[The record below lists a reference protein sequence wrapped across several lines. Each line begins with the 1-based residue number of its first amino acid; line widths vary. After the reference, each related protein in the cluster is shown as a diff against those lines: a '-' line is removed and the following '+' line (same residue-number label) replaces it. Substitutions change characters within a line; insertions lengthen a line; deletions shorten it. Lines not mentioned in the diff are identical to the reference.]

1 MEVLNLTDVDIK
13 IENIVASASIGKDID
28 LKEIESSNMLEGVSY
43 NREQFPGLVFKLKE
57 PKTAA
62 LIFGSGKL
70 VCTGAKSIDDS
81 KLAIKR
87 TVDLMRKVDTDIP
100 EEFEIKIQNIV
111 ASANLESTLNLEAV
125 ALELEDTE
133 YEPEQFPGLVYRL
146 SDPKVVLLLFGSGV
160 LLIKLVVFDLDNVI
174 IDGEAI
180 DEIGKLANVEDDIA
194 AITEKAMQGEIDFET
209 SIKDRVQLLE
219 GTSIEDI
226 EKVADDL
233 PLMNGA
239 CKTIDCL
246 KEKDVDVAIISGSFD
261 VVADKVKDKLGVE
274 TVYTNS
280 FTVED
285 GKLTGEV
292 TGPLVS
298 GSKLDVLKDH
308 VEEAGI
314 TLDEVVAVGDG
325 ANDIS
330 MIESA
335 GCGIAFN
342 AKDSVKEIADIVVD
356 GKDLCK
362 VLDEILNQLTTEE
375 ETETVDDEEAVE
387 EVEETEATEEAVEEE
402 AEEAVEEEAEEA
414 VEEVEETED
423 SEEAAEETEDAA
435 ETEDK
440 KEDKKELPKSEFVLA
455 DTMEGVR
462 KQKDEKEAEISK
474 VADEREE
481 FNKIAKEQRKIRD
494 ELNASLKE
502 NLNKAIEYRNERN
515 EINKEV
521 EAAKKAR
528 NEANNKIKSL
538 EWSSG
543 KRDKIKIEN
552 EIKKIDKIIETRVL
566 DIKKENQLVKNAND
580 LRKQLMEIHEDES
593 VKTEA
598 QELKKLSEEE
608 HEKVIALSEKAQ
620 EAHEEMLTY
629 FRKTDDI
636 RTAADEAHKKFIEA
650 RKNASAK
657 HEEFKAILSDIH
669 VINKKLG
676 SNKPK
681 KRKNDN
687 KGGSGSNKNREERE
701 RAEEIFAKFKQGGKV
716 STEEILL
723 LQKYNIG

>member
-1 MEVLNLTDVDIK
+1 M
-13 IENIVASASIGKDID
+13 
-28 LKEIESSNMLEGVSY
+28 
-43 NREQFPGLVFKLKE
+43 
-57 PKTAA
+57 
-62 LIFGSGKL
+62 
-70 VCTGAKSIDDS
+70 
-81 KLAIKR
+81 
-87 TVDLMRKVDTDIP
+87 
-100 EEFEIKIQNIV
+100 
-111 ASANLESTLNLEAV
+111 
-125 ALELEDTE
+125 
-133 YEPEQFPGLVYRL
+133 
-146 SDPKVVLLLFGSGV
+146 
-160 LLIKLVVFDLDNVI
+160 IKLVVFDLDNVI

-180 DEIGKLANVEDDIA
+180 DEIGKLANVEEEIA
-194 AITEKAMQGEIDFET
+194 EITEKAMQGEIDFET

-226 EKVADDL
+226 EKLADEL
-233 PLMNGA
+233 PLMSGA
-239 CKTIDCL
+239 EETINAL
-246 KEKDVDVAIISGSFD
+246 KENDVDVAIISGSFD
-261 VVADKVKDKLGVE
+261 VVAEKVKDKLGVDA
-274 TVYTNS
+274 VYTNS
-280 FTVED
+280 FTVEE

-314 TLDEVVAVGDG
+314 ALEDVVAVGDG

-342 AKDSVKEIADIVVD
+342 AKDSVKEIADVVVD
-356 GKDLCK
+356 EKDLTK
-362 VLDEILNQLTTEE
+362 VLDEILNQLTTDDAEE
-375 ETETVDDEEAVE
+375 EEAVE
-387 EVEETEATEEAVEEE
+387 EVEAQEAEDVEEAEVQDAEAETEEE
-402 AEEAVEEEAEEA
+402 AEEAEEEAEEA
-414 VEEVEETED
+414 EAE
-423 SEEAAEETEDAA
+423 EEAKEE
-435 ETEDK
+435 K
-440 KEDKKELPKSEFVLA
+440 PEFVLA

-481 FNKIAKEQRKIRD
+481 FNKEAREQRKIRD

-521 EAAKKAR
+521 EVAKKAR
-528 NEANNKIKSL
+528 NEANAKIKNL
-538 EWSSG
+538 EWNSG
-543 KRDKIKIEN
+543 KRNKVKIEN

-593 VKTEA
+593 AKAEA
-598 QELKKLSEEE
+598 DELRKVSEEA
-608 HEKVIALSEKAQ
+608 HEKVIELSEKAQ
-620 EAHEEMLTY
+620 AAHEEMLKY

-636 RTAADEAHKKFIEA
+636 RTAADDAHKKFIQA
-650 RKNASAK
+650 RRDAAAK
-657 HEEFKAILSDIH
+657 HDEFKAILSDIH

-681 KRKNDN
+681 RRKSDK
-687 KGGSGSNKNREERE
+687 KGSSGANKNREEKQ
-701 RAEEIFAKFKQGGKV
+701 RAEEIFEKFKQGGKV
-716 STEEILL
+716 STEELLL

>member
-1 MEVLNLTDVDIK
+1 M
-13 IENIVASASIGKDID
+13 
-28 LKEIESSNMLEGVSY
+28 
-43 NREQFPGLVFKLKE
+43 
-57 PKTAA
+57 
-62 LIFGSGKL
+62 
-70 VCTGAKSIDDS
+70 
-81 KLAIKR
+81 
-87 TVDLMRKVDTDIP
+87 
-100 EEFEIKIQNIV
+100 
-111 ASANLESTLNLEAV
+111 
-125 ALELEDTE
+125 
-133 YEPEQFPGLVYRL
+133 
-146 SDPKVVLLLFGSGV
+146 
-160 LLIKLVVFDLDNVI
+160 IKLVVFDLDNVI

-180 DEIGKLANVEDDIA
+180 DEIGKLANVEDEIA
-194 AITEKAMQGEIDFET
+194 EITEKAMQGEIDFET
-209 SIKDRVQLLE
+209 SIKDRVKLLE
-219 GTSIEDI
+219 GTSIEEI
-226 EKVADDL
+226 EKVADEL
-233 PLMNGA
+233 PLMPGA
-239 CKTIDCL
+239 EETINAL
-246 KEKDVDVAIISGSFD
+246 KEKDLDVAIISGSFD
-261 VVADKVKDKLGVE
+261 VVAEKVKDKLGVDA
-274 TVYTNS
+274 VYTNS
-280 FTVED
+280 FSVED

-308 VEEAGI
+308 VEKAEI
-314 TLDEVVAVGDG
+314 TLDDVVAVGDG

-342 AKDSVKEIADIVVD
+342 AKDSVKEIADIVVEE
-356 GKDLCK
+356 KDLTK
-362 VLDEILNQLTTEE
+362 VLDEIVNQLTTDDA
-375 ETETVDDEEAVE
+375 ETETV
-387 EVEETEATEEAVEEE
+387 EEE
-402 AEEAVEEEAEEA
+402 AQEAEE
-414 VEEVEETED
+414 EVV
-423 SEEAAEETEDAA
+423 EDAA
-435 ETEDK
+435 EEEAQEAEEEVVEDAAEEEAQEEKPK
-440 KEDKKELPKSEFVLA
+440 KADKGLPKSDFVLA

-474 VADEREE
+474 VAEEREE
-481 FNKIAKEQRKIRD
+481 YNKIAKEQRKIRD

-515 EINKEV
+515 EINKAV

-528 NEANNKIKSL
+528 NDANNKIKNL

-580 LRKQLMEIHEDES
+580 LRKQLMDIHEDES
-593 VKTEA
+593 VKSEA

-608 HEKVIALSEKAQ
+608 HEKVIELSEKAQ
-620 EAHEEMLTY
+620 TAHEEMLKY

-676 SNKPK
+676 SNKPRR
-681 KRKNDN
+681 RKSEN
-687 KGGSGSNKNREERE
+687 KSSSGGNKNREEKE
-701 RAEEIFAKFKQGGKV
+701 RAEEIFEKFKQGGKV

>member
-1 MEVLNLTDVDIK
+1 M
-13 IENIVASASIGKDID
+13 
-28 LKEIESSNMLEGVSY
+28 
-43 NREQFPGLVFKLKE
+43 
-57 PKTAA
+57 
-62 LIFGSGKL
+62 
-70 VCTGAKSIDDS
+70 
-81 KLAIKR
+81 
-87 TVDLMRKVDTDIP
+87 
-100 EEFEIKIQNIV
+100 
-111 ASANLESTLNLEAV
+111 
-125 ALELEDTE
+125 
-133 YEPEQFPGLVYRL
+133 
-146 SDPKVVLLLFGSGV
+146 V

-194 AITEKAMQGEIDFET
+194 EITEKAMQGEIDFET

-219 GTSIEDI
+219 GTSIEEI
-226 EKVADDL
+226 EKVAEDL
-233 PLMNGA
+233 PLMPGA
-239 CKTIDCL
+239 CETVKCL
-246 KEKDVDVAIISGSFD
+246 KDKGVDVAIISGSFD
-261 VVADKVKDKLGVE
+261 VVADKVSDKLGVD

-308 VEEAGI
+308 VDEAGI

-342 AKDSVKEIADIVVD
+342 AKDSVKEIADVVVEE
-356 GKDLCK
+356 KDLCK
-362 VLDEILNQLTTEE
+362 VLSEICNQLTTDDAEE
-375 ETETVDDEEAVE
+375 ETVEE
-387 EVEETEATEEAVEEE
+387 EVEAQEAEGDAETEEEVQEVEAAEEETAEEE
-402 AEEAVEEEAEEA
+402 AEAEDAEEDAAEEEAEAEDA
-414 VEEVEETED
+414 EEDADE
-423 SEEAAEETEDAA
+423 EEAPAE
-435 ETEDK
+435 K
-440 KEDKKELPKSEFVLA
+440 PEFVLA

-462 KQKDEKEAEISK
+462 KQKDEKEAEIAK
-474 VADEREE
+474 VAEEREE
-481 FNKIAKEQRKIRD
+481 FNKTAREQRKIRD

-538 EWSSG
+538 EWNSG
-543 KRDKIKIEN
+543 KRNKVKIEN

-593 VKTEA
+593 VKAEA
-598 QELKKLSEEE
+598 DELRKKSEEE
-608 HEKVIALSEKAQ
+608 HEKVIELSEKAQ
-620 EAHEEMLTY
+620 AAHEEMLKY

-636 RTAADEAHKKFIEA
+636 RTAADEAHKNFVEA
-650 RKNASAK
+650 RRNASAK
-657 HEEFKAILSDIH
+657 HEEFKDILSDIH

-681 KRKNDN
+681 RRKSDN
-687 KGGSGSNKNREERE
+687 KGSSGGNKNREERQ
-701 RAEEIFAKFKQGGKV
+701 RAQEIFEKFKQGGKV

>member
-1 MEVLNLTDVDIK
+1 V
-13 IENIVASASIGKDID
+13 
-28 LKEIESSNMLEGVSY
+28 
-43 NREQFPGLVFKLKE
+43 
-57 PKTAA
+57 
-62 LIFGSGKL
+62 
-70 VCTGAKSIDDS
+70 
-81 KLAIKR
+81 
-87 TVDLMRKVDTDIP
+87 
-100 EEFEIKIQNIV
+100 
-111 ASANLESTLNLEAV
+111 
-125 ALELEDTE
+125 
-133 YEPEQFPGLVYRL
+133 
-146 SDPKVVLLLFGSGV
+146 V

-194 AITEKAMQGEIDFET
+194 EITEKAMQGEIDFET

-219 GTSIEDI
+219 GTSIEEI
-226 EKVADDL
+226 EKVAEDL
-233 PLMNGA
+233 PLMPGA
-239 CKTIDCL
+239 CETVKCL
-246 KEKDVDVAIISGSFD
+246 KDKGVDVAIISGSFD
-261 VVADKVKDKLGVE
+261 VVADKVSDKLGVD

-308 VEEAGI
+308 VDEAGI

-342 AKDSVKEIADIVVD
+342 AKDSVKEIADVVVEE
-356 GKDLCK
+356 KDLCK
-362 VLDEILNQLTTEE
+362 VLSEICNQLTTDDAEE
-375 ETETVDDEEAVE
+375 ETVEE
-387 EVEETEATEEAVEEE
+387 EVEAQEAEGDAETE
-402 AEEAVEEEAEEA
+402 
-414 VEEVEETED
+414 EEVQEVEAAE
-423 SEEAAEETEDAA
+423 EEAAEEEAEAEESEEVEDAEEAAEEEAEAEDAEEDAA
-435 ETEDK
+435 EEEAPAEK
-440 KEDKKELPKSEFVLA
+440 PEFVLA

-462 KQKDEKEAEISK
+462 KQKDEKEAEIAK
-474 VADEREE
+474 VAEEREE
-481 FNKIAKEQRKIRD
+481 FNKTAREQRKIRD

-538 EWSSG
+538 EWNSG
-543 KRDKIKIEN
+543 KRNKVKIEN

-593 VKTEA
+593 VKAEA
-598 QELKKLSEEE
+598 DELRKKSEEE
-608 HEKVIALSEKAQ
+608 HEKVIELSEKAQ
-620 EAHEEMLTY
+620 AAHEEMLKY

-636 RTAADEAHKKFIEA
+636 RTAADEAHKNFVEA
-650 RKNASAK
+650 RRNASAK
-657 HEEFKAILSDIH
+657 HEEFKDILSDIH

-681 KRKNDN
+681 RRKSDN
-687 KGGSGSNKNREERE
+687 KGSSGGNKNREEKQ
-701 RAEEIFAKFKQGGKV
+701 RAQEIFEKFKQGGKV

>member
-1 MEVLNLTDVDIK
+1 M
-13 IENIVASASIGKDID
+13 
-28 LKEIESSNMLEGVSY
+28 
-43 NREQFPGLVFKLKE
+43 
-57 PKTAA
+57 
-62 LIFGSGKL
+62 
-70 VCTGAKSIDDS
+70 
-81 KLAIKR
+81 
-87 TVDLMRKVDTDIP
+87 
-100 EEFEIKIQNIV
+100 
-111 ASANLESTLNLEAV
+111 
-125 ALELEDTE
+125 
-133 YEPEQFPGLVYRL
+133 
-146 SDPKVVLLLFGSGV
+146 
-160 LLIKLVVFDLDNVI
+160 IKLVVFDLDNVI

-180 DEIGKLANVEDDIA
+180 DEIGKLANVEEDIA

-219 GTSIEDI
+219 GTSIEEI
-226 EKVADDL
+226 QKVASEL
-233 PLMNGA
+233 PLMPGAEDTING
-239 CKTIDCL
+239 L
-246 KEKDVDVAIISGSFD
+246 KENEIDVAIISGSFD
-261 VVADKVKDKLGVE
+261 VVADEIKEKLGVDA
-274 TVYTNS
+274 VYTNS

-298 GSKLDVLKDH
+298 GTKLDVLKDH

-314 TLDEVVAVGDG
+314 ALEDVVAVGDG

-342 AKDSVKEIADIVVD
+342 AKDSVKEIADVVVEE
-356 GKDLCK
+356 KDLTK
-362 VLDEILNQLTTEE
+362 VLDEILNQLTTDDAEE
-375 ETETVDDEEAVE
+375 ETVEDEQEEAQEAEEEVAEAKEAVE
-387 EVEETEATEEAVEEE
+387 DDAEEEEAPEAEEE
-402 AEEAVEEEAEEA
+402 AEEAEAEEEPAEEEAP
-414 VEEVEETED
+414 
-423 SEEAAEETEDAA
+423 
-435 ETEDK
+435 
-440 KEDKKELPKSEFVLA
+440 KEEFVLA

-481 FNKIAKEQRKIRD
+481 FNKIAREQRKIRD

-515 EINKEV
+515 EINKQV
-521 EAAKKAR
+521 EEAKKAR
-528 NEANNKIKSL
+528 NEANSKIKNL
-538 EWSSG
+538 EWNSG
-543 KRDKIKIEN
+543 KRNKIKIEN

-580 LRKQLMEIHEDES
+580 LRKQLMEIHEDEAA
-593 VKTEA
+593 KGEA
-598 QELKKLSEEE
+598 EELRKVSEEE
-608 HEKVIALSEKAQ
+608 HAKVIELSEKAQ
-620 EAHEEMLTY
+620 AAHEEMLKY

-636 RTAADEAHKKFIEA
+636 RTAADDAHKKFIEA
-650 RKNASAK
+650 RRNASDK

-681 KRKNDN
+681 RRKSDN
-687 KGGSGSNKNREERE
+687 KGSSGANKNREEKQ
-701 RAEEIFAKFKQGGKV
+701 RAEEIFEKFKQGGKV

>member
-1 MEVLNLTDVDIK
+1 M
-13 IENIVASASIGKDID
+13 
-28 LKEIESSNMLEGVSY
+28 
-43 NREQFPGLVFKLKE
+43 
-57 PKTAA
+57 
-62 LIFGSGKL
+62 
-70 VCTGAKSIDDS
+70 
-81 KLAIKR
+81 
-87 TVDLMRKVDTDIP
+87 
-100 EEFEIKIQNIV
+100 
-111 ASANLESTLNLEAV
+111 
-125 ALELEDTE
+125 
-133 YEPEQFPGLVYRL
+133 
-146 SDPKVVLLLFGSGV
+146 V

-180 DEIGKLANVEDDIA
+180 DEIGKLANVEEDIA

-233 PLMNGA
+233 PLMAGA
-239 CKTIDCL
+239 EKTIACL

-261 VVADKVKDKLGVE
+261 VVAEKVKDKLGVDA
-274 TVYTNS
+274 VYTNS

-342 AKDSVKEIADIVVD
+342 AKDSVKEIADVVVD
-356 GKDLCK
+356 EKDLCK

-375 ETETVDDEEAVE
+375 ENEAVDDEE
-387 EVEETEATEEAVEEE
+387 TEEAVEASEE
-402 AEEAVEEEAEEA
+402 AEETAEEA
-414 VEEVEETED
+414 AD
-423 SEEAAEETEDAA
+423 EEAADEAEETEEASEDAA
-435 ETEDK
+435 EDK

-481 FNKIAKEQRKIRD
+481 FNRIAKEQRKIRD

-502 NLNKAIEYRNERN
+502 NLNKAIEFRNERN

-593 VKTEA
+593 IKTEA
-598 QELKKLSEEE
+598 QELKKVSEEE
-608 HEKVIALSEKAQ
+608 HEKVISLSEKAQ

-681 KRKNDN
+681 RRRNDN
-687 KGGSGSNKNREERE
+687 KGSSGGNKNREEKE

>member
-1 MEVLNLTDVDIK
+1 M
-13 IENIVASASIGKDID
+13 
-28 LKEIESSNMLEGVSY
+28 
-43 NREQFPGLVFKLKE
+43 
-57 PKTAA
+57 
-62 LIFGSGKL
+62 
-70 VCTGAKSIDDS
+70 
-81 KLAIKR
+81 
-87 TVDLMRKVDTDIP
+87 
-100 EEFEIKIQNIV
+100 
-111 ASANLESTLNLEAV
+111 
-125 ALELEDTE
+125 
-133 YEPEQFPGLVYRL
+133 
-146 SDPKVVLLLFGSGV
+146 V

-180 DEIGKLANVEDDIA
+180 DEIGKLANVEEDIA
-194 AITEKAMQGEIDFET
+194 EITEKAMQGEIDFET

-233 PLMNGA
+233 PLMPGA
-239 CKTIDCL
+239 EKTIACL
-246 KEKDVDVAIISGSFD
+246 KDKDVDVAIISGSFD

-387 EVEETEATEEAVEEE
+387 E
-402 AEEAVEEEAEEA
+402 EAEEA

-462 KQKDEKEAEISK
+462 KQKDEKEAEIAK
-474 VADEREE
+474 VAEEREE
-481 FNKIAKEQRKIRD
+481 FNKIAREQRKIRD

-528 NEANNKIKSL
+528 NEANSKIKSL
-538 EWSSG
+538 EWNSG
-543 KRDKIKIEN
+543 KRNKVKIEN

-593 VKTEA
+593 VKAEA
-598 QELKKLSEEE
+598 DELRKKSEEE
-608 HEKVIALSEKAQ
+608 HEKVIELSEKAQ
-620 EAHEEMLTY
+620 AAHEEMLKY

-636 RTAADEAHKKFIEA
+636 RTAADEAHKNFVEA
-650 RKNASAK
+650 RRNASAK
-657 HEEFKAILSDIH
+657 HEEFKEILSDIH

-681 KRKNDN
+681 RRKSDN
-687 KGGSGSNKNREERE
+687 KQSSGGNKNREERQ
-701 RAEEIFAKFKQGGKV
+701 RAQEIFEKFKQGGKV

>member
-1 MEVLNLTDVDIK
+1 M
-13 IENIVASASIGKDID
+13 
-28 LKEIESSNMLEGVSY
+28 
-43 NREQFPGLVFKLKE
+43 
-57 PKTAA
+57 
-62 LIFGSGKL
+62 
-70 VCTGAKSIDDS
+70 
-81 KLAIKR
+81 
-87 TVDLMRKVDTDIP
+87 
-100 EEFEIKIQNIV
+100 
-111 ASANLESTLNLEAV
+111 
-125 ALELEDTE
+125 
-133 YEPEQFPGLVYRL
+133 
-146 SDPKVVLLLFGSGV
+146 
-160 LLIKLVVFDLDNVI
+160 IKLVVFDLDNVI

-180 DEIGKLANVEDDIA
+180 DEIGKLANVEEEIA
-194 AITEKAMQGEIDFET
+194 EITEKAMQGEIDFET

-226 EKVADDL
+226 EKLADEL
-233 PLMNGA
+233 PLMSGA
-239 CKTIDCL
+239 EETINAL
-246 KEKDVDVAIISGSFD
+246 KENDVDVAIISGSFD
-261 VVADKVKDKLGVE
+261 VVAEKVKDKLGVDA
-274 TVYTNS
+274 VYTNS
-280 FTVED
+280 FTVEE

-314 TLDEVVAVGDG
+314 ALEDVVAVGDG

-342 AKDSVKEIADIVVD
+342 AKDSVKEIADVVVD
-356 GKDLCK
+356 EKDLTK
-362 VLDEILNQLTTEE
+362 VLDEILNQLTT
-375 ETETVDDEEAVE
+375 DDAEEEAVE
-387 EVEETEATEEAVEEE
+387 EVEAQEAEDVEEAEVQDAEAETEEE
-402 AEEAVEEEAEEA
+402 AEEAEEESEEESEEEAEEA
-414 VEEVEETED
+414 EAE
-423 SEEAAEETEDAA
+423 EEAKEE
-435 ETEDK
+435 K
-440 KEDKKELPKSEFVLA
+440 PEFVLA

-502 NLNKAIEYRNERN
+502 NLNKAIEFRNERN

-528 NEANNKIKSL
+528 NEANAKIKNL
-538 EWSSG
+538 EWNSG
-543 KRDKIKIEN
+543 KRNKVKIEN

-593 VKTEA
+593 AKAEA
-598 QELKKLSEEE
+598 DELRKESEEA

-620 EAHEEMLTY
+620 AAHEEMLKY

-636 RTAADEAHKKFIEA
+636 RTAADDAHKKFIQA
-650 RKNASAK
+650 RRDAAAK
-657 HEEFKAILSDIH
+657 HDEFKAILSDIH
-669 VINKKLG
+669 VINRKLG

-681 KRKNDN
+681 RRKSDK
-687 KGGSGSNKNREERE
+687 KGSSGANKNREEKQ
-701 RAEEIFAKFKQGGKV
+701 RAEEIFEKFKQGGKV
-716 STEEILL
+716 STEELLL

>member
-1 MEVLNLTDVDIK
+1 M
-13 IENIVASASIGKDID
+13 
-28 LKEIESSNMLEGVSY
+28 
-43 NREQFPGLVFKLKE
+43 
-57 PKTAA
+57 
-62 LIFGSGKL
+62 
-70 VCTGAKSIDDS
+70 
-81 KLAIKR
+81 
-87 TVDLMRKVDTDIP
+87 
-100 EEFEIKIQNIV
+100 
-111 ASANLESTLNLEAV
+111 
-125 ALELEDTE
+125 
-133 YEPEQFPGLVYRL
+133 
-146 SDPKVVLLLFGSGV
+146 
-160 LLIKLVVFDLDNVI
+160 IKLVVFDLDNVI

-180 DEIGKLANVEDDIA
+180 DEIGKLANVEEEIA
-194 AITEKAMQGEIDFET
+194 EITEKAMQGEIDFET

-219 GTSIEDI
+219 GTSIEDV
-226 EKVADDL
+226 EKLADEL
-233 PLMNGA
+233 PLMSGA
-239 CKTIDCL
+239 EETINAL
-246 KEKDVDVAIISGSFD
+246 KENDVDVAIISGSFD
-261 VVADKVKDKLGVE
+261 VVAEKVKDKLGVDA
-274 TVYTNS
+274 VYTNS
-280 FTVED
+280 FTVEE

-314 TLDEVVAVGDG
+314 ALEDVVAVGDG

-342 AKDSVKEIADIVVD
+342 AKDSVKEIADVVVD
-356 GKDLCK
+356 EKDLTK
-362 VLDEILNQLTTEE
+362 VLDEILNQLTT
-375 ETETVDDEEAVE
+375 DDAEEEAVE
-387 EVEETEATEEAVEEE
+387 EVEAQEAEDVEEAEVQDAEAETEEE
-402 AEEAVEEEAEEA
+402 AEEAEAEEEAKEE
-414 VEEVEETED
+414 
-423 SEEAAEETEDAA
+423 
-435 ETEDK
+435 K
-440 KEDKKELPKSEFVLA
+440 PEFVLA

-481 FNKIAKEQRKIRD
+481 FNKEAREQRKIRD

-528 NEANNKIKSL
+528 NDANNKIKNL
-538 EWSSG
+538 EWNSG
-543 KRDKIKIEN
+543 KRNKVKIEN

-593 VKTEA
+593 AKAEA
-598 QELKKLSEEE
+598 DELRKESEEA

-620 EAHEEMLTY
+620 AAHEEMLKY

-636 RTAADEAHKKFIEA
+636 RTAADDAHKKFIQA
-650 RKNASAK
+650 RRDAAAK
-657 HEEFKAILSDIH
+657 HDEFKAILSDIH
-669 VINKKLG
+669 VINRKLG

-681 KRKNDN
+681 RRKSDK
-687 KGGSGSNKNREERE
+687 KGSSGANKNREEKQ
-701 RAEEIFAKFKQGGKV
+701 RAEEIFEKFKQGGKV
-716 STEEILL
+716 STEELLL

>member
-1 MEVLNLTDVDIK
+1 MI
-13 IENIVASASIGKDID
+13 
-28 LKEIESSNMLEGVSY
+28 Y
-43 NREQFPGLVFKLKE
+43 
-57 PKTAA
+57 
-62 LIFGSGKL
+62 
-70 VCTGAKSIDDS
+70 
-81 KLAIKR
+81 
-87 TVDLMRKVDTDIP
+87 
-100 EEFEIKIQNIV
+100 
-111 ASANLESTLNLEAV
+111 
-125 ALELEDTE
+125 
-133 YEPEQFPGLVYRL
+133 
-146 SDPKVVLLLFGSGV
+146 
-160 LLIKLVVFDLDNVI
+160 LIKLVVFDLDNVI

-180 DEIGKLANVEDDIA
+180 DEIGKLANVEEDIA

-226 EKVADDL
+226 EKVAEDL
-233 PLMNGA
+233 PLMPGA
-239 CKTIDCL
+239 CKTIKCL
-246 KEKDVDVAIISGSFD
+246 KDKDVDVAIISGSFD

-298 GSKLDVLKDH
+298 NTKLDVLKDH
-308 VEEAGI
+308 VEQAGI

-342 AKDSVKEIADIVVD
+342 AKDSVKEIADIVVEE
-356 GKDLCK
+356 KDLCK
-362 VLDEILNQLTTEE
+362 VLCEILNQLTTDDA
-375 ETETVDDEEAVE
+375 ETETVEEEVANEPETE
-387 EVEETEATEEAVEEE
+387 EVEEVVEAEE
-402 AEEAVEEEAEEA
+402 AEEETAEEEVEAEEEV
-414 VEEVEETED
+414 VED
-423 SEEAAEETEDAA
+423 AEEAADEPETEEVKEEKAKPKK
-435 ETEDK
+435 DK
-440 KEDKKELPKSEFVLA
+440 GLPESNFVLA

-462 KQKDEKEAEISK
+462 KQKDEKEAEISR

-481 FNKIAKEQRKIRD
+481 FNKIAKEQRRIRD

-502 NLNKAIEYRNERN
+502 NLNKAIEFRNKRN
-515 EINKEV
+515 EINKAV
-521 EAAKKAR
+521 EEAKKAR

-580 LRKQLMEIHEDES
+580 LRKQLVEIHEDET
-593 VKTEA
+593 VKSEA
-598 QELKKLSEEE
+598 QELKKQSEEE
-608 HEKVIALSEKAQ
+608 HEKVIQLSEQAQ

-681 KRKNDN
+681 KRKSDN
-687 KGGSGSNKNREERE
+687 KPSGGSNKNREEKE

>member
-1 MEVLNLTDVDIK
+1 
-13 IENIVASASIGKDID
+13 
-28 LKEIESSNMLEGVSY
+28 
-43 NREQFPGLVFKLKE
+43 
-57 PKTAA
+57 
-62 LIFGSGKL
+62 
-70 VCTGAKSIDDS
+70 
-81 KLAIKR
+81 
-87 TVDLMRKVDTDIP
+87 
-100 EEFEIKIQNIV
+100 
-111 ASANLESTLNLEAV
+111 
-125 ALELEDTE
+125 
-133 YEPEQFPGLVYRL
+133 
-146 SDPKVVLLLFGSGV
+146 
-160 LLIKLVVFDLDNVI
+160 LIKLVVFDLDNVI

-180 DEIGKLANVEDDIA
+180 DEIGKLANVEEDIA
-194 AITEKAMQGEIDFET
+194 EITEKAMQGEIDFET

-219 GTSIEDI
+219 GTSIEEI
-226 EKVADDL
+226 QKVASEL
-233 PLMNGA
+233 PLMPGAEDTING
-239 CKTIDCL
+239 L
-246 KEKDVDVAIISGSFD
+246 KENDIDVAIISGSFD
-261 VVADKVKDKLGVE
+261 VVADEIKEKLGVDA
-274 TVYTNS
+274 VYTNS
-280 FTVED
+280 FTVEE

-298 GSKLDVLKDH
+298 GTKLDVLKDH

-314 TLDEVVAVGDG
+314 ALEDVVAVGDG

-342 AKDSVKEIADIVVD
+342 AKDSVKEIADVVVEE
-356 GKDLCK
+356 KDLTK
-362 VLDEILNQLTTEE
+362 VLDEILNQLTTDDAEEETVEEVEAQEAEVQEEAEAEE
-375 ETETVDDEEAVE
+375 ETE
-387 EVEETEATEEAVEEE
+387 EE
-402 AEEAVEEEAEEA
+402 AEDAEAEE
-414 VEEVEETED
+414 E
-423 SEEAAEETEDAA
+423 SEEDAEEE
-435 ETEDK
+435 K
-440 KEDKKELPKSEFVLA
+440 PEFVLA

-481 FNKIAKEQRKIRD
+481 FNKIAREQRKIRD

-502 NLNKAIEYRNERN
+502 NLNKAIEFRNERN

-528 NEANNKIKSL
+528 NEANAKIKSL
-538 EWSSG
+538 EWNSG
-543 KRDKIKIEN
+543 KRNKVKIEN

-593 VKTEA
+593 VKAEA
-598 QELKKLSEEE
+598 DELRKKSEEE
-608 HEKVIALSEKAQ
+608 HEKVIELSEKAQ
-620 EAHEEMLTY
+620 AAHEEMLKY

-650 RKNASAK
+650 RRNASDK

-681 KRKNDN
+681 RRKSDN
-687 KGGSGSNKNREERE
+687 KGSSGPNKNREERQ
-701 RAEEIFAKFKQGGKV
+701 RAQEIFEKFKQGSKV

>member
-1 MEVLNLTDVDIK
+1 M
-13 IENIVASASIGKDID
+13 
-28 LKEIESSNMLEGVSY
+28 
-43 NREQFPGLVFKLKE
+43 
-57 PKTAA
+57 
-62 LIFGSGKL
+62 
-70 VCTGAKSIDDS
+70 
-81 KLAIKR
+81 
-87 TVDLMRKVDTDIP
+87 
-100 EEFEIKIQNIV
+100 
-111 ASANLESTLNLEAV
+111 
-125 ALELEDTE
+125 
-133 YEPEQFPGLVYRL
+133 
-146 SDPKVVLLLFGSGV
+146 V

-180 DEIGKLANVEDDIA
+180 DEIGKLANVEEDIA

-239 CKTIDCL
+239 CKTIECL

-261 VVADKVKDKLGVE
+261 VVAEKVKEKLGID

-308 VEEAGI
+308 VEKAGI
-314 TLDEVVAVGDG
+314 SLEEVVAVGDG

-342 AKDSVKEIADIVVD
+342 AKDSVKEIADVVVD
-356 GKDLCK
+356 EKDLTK
-362 VLDEILNQLTTEE
+362 VLDEILNQLTTED
-375 ETETVDDEEAVE
+375 TENDAVENEEAEAEEVE
-387 EVEETEATEEAVEEE
+387 EVEEAEVAEAEDAEEKAEPAEEEKTEAEKPKN
-402 AEEAVEEEAEEA
+402 
-414 VEEVEETED
+414 D
-423 SEEAAEETEDAA
+423 
-435 ETEDK
+435 
-440 KEDKKELPKSEFVLA
+440 LPKSEFVLA

-462 KQKDEKEAEISK
+462 KQKDEKEAEISRI
-474 VADEREE
+474 ADEREE
-481 FNKIAKEQRKIRD
+481 YNRIAKEQRKIRD

-515 EINKEV
+515 EINKAV
-521 EAAKKAR
+521 EEAKKAR
-528 NEANNKIKSL
+528 NEANNQIKSL

-543 KRDKIKIEN
+543 KRDKVKIEN
-552 EIKKIDKIIETRVL
+552 EIKEIDKIIETRVL

-580 LRKQLMEIHEDES
+580 LRKQLMEIQEDES
-593 VKTEA
+593 VKEEA
-598 QELKKLSEEE
+598 QELRKVSEEE
-608 HEKVIALSEKAQ
+608 HEKVIALSEQAQ
-620 EAHEEMLTY
+620 AAHEEMLTY

-636 RTAADEAHKKFIEA
+636 RTAADDAHKKFIEA
-650 RKNASAK
+650 RNNASAK
-657 HEEFKAILSDIH
+657 HEEFKAVLSDIH

-676 SNKPK
+676 SGKPR
-681 KRKNDN
+681 KRKSD
-687 KGGSGSNKNREERE
+687 KKPSSGANKNREEKE
-701 RAEEIFAKFKQGGKV
+701 RAEEIFEKFKQGGKL
-716 STEEILL
+716 STEELLL
-723 LQKYNIG
+723 LQKYNIN

>member
-1 MEVLNLTDVDIK
+1 M
-13 IENIVASASIGKDID
+13 
-28 LKEIESSNMLEGVSY
+28 
-43 NREQFPGLVFKLKE
+43 
-57 PKTAA
+57 
-62 LIFGSGKL
+62 
-70 VCTGAKSIDDS
+70 
-81 KLAIKR
+81 
-87 TVDLMRKVDTDIP
+87 
-100 EEFEIKIQNIV
+100 
-111 ASANLESTLNLEAV
+111 
-125 ALELEDTE
+125 
-133 YEPEQFPGLVYRL
+133 
-146 SDPKVVLLLFGSGV
+146 V

-174 IDGEAI
+174 ID
-180 DEIGKLANVEDDIA
+180 EIAE
-194 AITEKAMQGEIDFET
+194 ITEKAMQGEIDFET
-209 SIKDRVQLLE
+209 SIKDRVKLLE
-219 GTSIEDI
+219 GTSIEEI
-226 EKVADDL
+226 EKVADEL
-233 PLMNGA
+233 PLMPGA
-239 CKTIDCL
+239 EETINAL
-246 KEKDVDVAIISGSFD
+246 KEKDLDVAIISGSFD
-261 VVADKVKDKLGVE
+261 VVAEKVKDKLGVDA
-274 TVYTNS
+274 VYTNS
-280 FTVED
+280 FSVED

-308 VEEAGI
+308 VEKAEI
-314 TLDEVVAVGDG
+314 TLDDVVAVGDG

-342 AKDSVKEIADIVVD
+342 AKDSVKEIADIVVEE
-356 GKDLCK
+356 KDLTK
-362 VLDEILNQLTTEE
+362 VLDEIVNQLTTDDA
-375 ETETVDDEEAVE
+375 ETETV
-387 EVEETEATEEAVEEE
+387 EEE
-402 AEEAVEEEAEEA
+402 AQEAEE
-414 VEEVEETED
+414 EVV
-423 SEEAAEETEDAA
+423 EEAAEEAQEEKPKKA
-435 ETEDK
+435 DK
-440 KEDKKELPKSEFVLA
+440 GLPKSDFVLA

-474 VADEREE
+474 VAEEREE
-481 FNKIAKEQRKIRD
+481 YNKIAKEQRKIRD

-515 EINKEV
+515 EINKAV

-528 NEANNKIKSL
+528 NDANNKIKNL

-580 LRKQLMEIHEDES
+580 LRKQLMDIHEDES
-593 VKTEA
+593 VKSEA

-608 HEKVIALSEKAQ
+608 HEKVIELSEKAQ
-620 EAHEEMLTY
+620 TAHEEMLKY

-676 SNKPK
+676 SNKPRR
-681 KRKNDN
+681 RKSEN
-687 KGGSGSNKNREERE
+687 KSSSGGNKNREEKE
-701 RAEEIFAKFKQGGKV
+701 RAEEIFEKFKQGGKV

>member
-1 MEVLNLTDVDIK
+1 M
-13 IENIVASASIGKDID
+13 
-28 LKEIESSNMLEGVSY
+28 
-43 NREQFPGLVFKLKE
+43 
-57 PKTAA
+57 
-62 LIFGSGKL
+62 
-70 VCTGAKSIDDS
+70 
-81 KLAIKR
+81 
-87 TVDLMRKVDTDIP
+87 
-100 EEFEIKIQNIV
+100 
-111 ASANLESTLNLEAV
+111 
-125 ALELEDTE
+125 
-133 YEPEQFPGLVYRL
+133 
-146 SDPKVVLLLFGSGV
+146 
-160 LLIKLVVFDLDNVI
+160 IKLVVFDLDNVI

-180 DEIGKLANVEDDIA
+180 DEIGKLANVEEEIA
-194 AITEKAMQGEIDFET
+194 EITEKAMQGEIDFET

-226 EKVADDL
+226 EKLADEL
-233 PLMNGA
+233 PLMSGA
-239 CKTIDCL
+239 EETINAL
-246 KEKDVDVAIISGSFD
+246 KENDVDVAIISGSFD
-261 VVADKVKDKLGVE
+261 VVAEKVKDKLGVDA
-274 TVYTNS
+274 VYTNS
-280 FTVED
+280 FTVEE

-314 TLDEVVAVGDG
+314 TLEDVVAVGDG

-342 AKDSVKEIADIVVD
+342 AKDSVKEIADVVVD
-356 GKDLCK
+356 EKDLTK
-362 VLDEILNQLTTEE
+362 VLDEILNQLTT
-375 ETETVDDEEAVE
+375 DDAEEEAVE
-387 EVEETEATEEAVEEE
+387 EVEAQEAEDVEEAEVQDAEAETEEE
-402 AEEAVEEEAEEA
+402 AEEAEEESEEESEEAEAEEEAKEE
-414 VEEVEETED
+414 
-423 SEEAAEETEDAA
+423 
-435 ETEDK
+435 K
-440 KEDKKELPKSEFVLA
+440 PEFVLA

-481 FNKIAKEQRKIRD
+481 FNKEAREQRKIRD

-528 NEANNKIKSL
+528 NEANAKIKNL
-538 EWSSG
+538 EWNSG
-543 KRDKIKIEN
+543 KRNKVKIEN

-593 VKTEA
+593 AKAEA
-598 QELKKLSEEE
+598 DELRKESEEA

-620 EAHEEMLTY
+620 AAHEEMLKY

-636 RTAADEAHKKFIEA
+636 RTAADDAHKKFIQA
-650 RKNASAK
+650 RRDAAAK
-657 HEEFKAILSDIH
+657 HDEFKAILSDIH
-669 VINKKLG
+669 VINRKLG

-681 KRKNDN
+681 RRKSDK
-687 KGGSGSNKNREERE
+687 KGSSGANKNREEKQ
-701 RAEEIFAKFKQGGKV
+701 RAEEIFEKFKQGGKV
-716 STEEILL
+716 STEELLL

>member
-1 MEVLNLTDVDIK
+1 M
-13 IENIVASASIGKDID
+13 
-28 LKEIESSNMLEGVSY
+28 
-43 NREQFPGLVFKLKE
+43 
-57 PKTAA
+57 
-62 LIFGSGKL
+62 
-70 VCTGAKSIDDS
+70 
-81 KLAIKR
+81 
-87 TVDLMRKVDTDIP
+87 
-100 EEFEIKIQNIV
+100 
-111 ASANLESTLNLEAV
+111 
-125 ALELEDTE
+125 
-133 YEPEQFPGLVYRL
+133 
-146 SDPKVVLLLFGSGV
+146 
-160 LLIKLVVFDLDNVI
+160 IKLVVFDLDNVI

-180 DEIGKLANVEDDIA
+180 DEIGKLANVEDEIA
-194 AITEKAMQGEIDFET
+194 EITEKAMQGEIDFET

-219 GTSIEDI
+219 GTSVEEI
-226 EKVADDL
+226 EKVACDL
-233 PLMNGA
+233 PLMPGA
-239 CKTIDCL
+239 CKTVSCL
-246 KEKDVDVAIISGSFD
+246 KDKGIDVAIISGSFD
-261 VVADKVKDKLGVE
+261 VVADKVSDKLGVD

-342 AKDSVKEIADIVVD
+342 AKDSVKEIADVVVEE
-356 GKDLCK
+356 KDLCK
-362 VLDEILNQLTTEE
+362 VLTEICNQLTT
-375 ETETVDDEEAVE
+375 DDAE
-387 EVEETEATEEAVEEE
+387 EEAVEEE
-402 AEEAVEEEAEEA
+402 VEAQEAEDVEEAVAESENSEEEDAAEEAEEA
-414 VEEVEETED
+414 DEDEAEEAEEEAGED
-423 SEEAAEETEDAA
+423 AGEEEADEAEEEPAEDAAAEEEV
-435 ETEDK
+435 
-440 KEDKKELPKSEFVLA
+440 KEEKAEFVLA

-462 KQKDEKEAEISK
+462 KQKDEKEAEIAK

-481 FNKIAKEQRKIRD
+481 FNKTAREQRKIRD

-502 NLNKAIEYRNERN
+502 NLNKAIEFRNERN
-515 EINKEV
+515 DINKEV
-521 EAAKKAR
+521 ETAKKER
-528 NEANNKIKSL
+528 NEANNKIKNL
-538 EWSSG
+538 EWNSG
-543 KRDKIKIEN
+543 KRNKVRIEN

-593 VKTEA
+593 VKAEA
-598 QELKKLSEEE
+598 DELRKQSEEA
-608 HEKVIALSEKAQ
+608 HERVIELSEKAQ
-620 EAHEEMLTY
+620 TAHEEMLKY

-636 RTAADEAHKKFIEA
+636 RTAADEAHKNFVQA
-650 RKNASAK
+650 RKDAAAK

-681 KRKNDN
+681 RRKSDN
-687 KGGSGSNKNREERE
+687 KGSSGANKNREEKQ
-701 RAEEIFAKFKQGGKV
+701 RAQEIFEKFKQGGKV

>member
-1 MEVLNLTDVDIK
+1 M
-13 IENIVASASIGKDID
+13 
-28 LKEIESSNMLEGVSY
+28 
-43 NREQFPGLVFKLKE
+43 
-57 PKTAA
+57 
-62 LIFGSGKL
+62 
-70 VCTGAKSIDDS
+70 
-81 KLAIKR
+81 
-87 TVDLMRKVDTDIP
+87 
-100 EEFEIKIQNIV
+100 
-111 ASANLESTLNLEAV
+111 
-125 ALELEDTE
+125 
-133 YEPEQFPGLVYRL
+133 
-146 SDPKVVLLLFGSGV
+146 V

-180 DEIGKLANVEDDIA
+180 DEIGKLANVEEDIA
-194 AITEKAMQGEIDFET
+194 EITEKAMQGEIDFET

-239 CKTIDCL
+239 CKTIECL

-261 VVADKVKDKLGVE
+261 VVADKVKDKLGVD

-342 AKDSVKEIADIVVD
+342 AKDSVKEIADVVVD

-375 ETETVDDEEAVE
+375 ENEAVDDEE
-387 EVEETEATEEAVEEE
+387 TEEAVEASEEVEEAAEDAVEE
-402 AEEAVEEEAEEA
+402 AEETT
-414 VEEVEETED
+414 EETEEA
-423 SEEAAEETEDAA
+423 SEEAA
-435 ETEDK
+435 EDK

-481 FNKIAKEQRKIRD
+481 FNRIAKEQRKIRD

-502 NLNKAIEYRNERN
+502 NLNKAIEFRNERN

-608 HEKVIALSEKAQ
+608 HEKVIELSEKAQ

>member
-1 MEVLNLTDVDIK
+1 M
-13 IENIVASASIGKDID
+13 
-28 LKEIESSNMLEGVSY
+28 
-43 NREQFPGLVFKLKE
+43 
-57 PKTAA
+57 
-62 LIFGSGKL
+62 
-70 VCTGAKSIDDS
+70 
-81 KLAIKR
+81 
-87 TVDLMRKVDTDIP
+87 
-100 EEFEIKIQNIV
+100 
-111 ASANLESTLNLEAV
+111 
-125 ALELEDTE
+125 
-133 YEPEQFPGLVYRL
+133 
-146 SDPKVVLLLFGSGV
+146 V
-160 LLIKLVVFDLDNVI
+160 LLIELVVFDLDNVI

-180 DEIGKLANVEDDIA
+180 DEIGKLANVEDEIA
-194 AITEKAMQGEIDFET
+194 EITEKAMQGEIDFET
-209 SIKDRVQLLE
+209 SIKDRVKLLE
-219 GTSIEDI
+219 GTPIEEI
-226 EKVADDL
+226 EKLADEL
-233 PLMNGA
+233 PLMAGA
-239 CKTIDCL
+239 DETINAL
-246 KEKDVDVAIISGSFD
+246 KEKDLDVIIISGSFD
-261 VVADKVKDKLGVE
+261 VVAEKVKDKLGVDE
-274 TVYTNS
+274 VYTNS
-280 FTVED
+280 FSVED

-308 VEEAGI
+308 VEKAGI
-314 TLDEVVAVGDG
+314 ALDNVVAVGDG

-342 AKDSVKEIADIVVD
+342 AKDSVKEIADIVVEE
-356 GKDLCK
+356 KDLTK
-362 VLDEILNQLTTEE
+362 VSDEILNQLTTDDA
-375 ETETVDDEEAVE
+375 ETETVE
-387 EVEETEATEEAVEEE
+387 EEE
-402 AEEAVEEEAEEA
+402 AQEAEAEAEPVEDEKAEGAEEAEPAEA
-414 VEEVEETED
+414 KKTEAKKT
-423 SEEAAEETEDAA
+423 EAKKS
-435 ETEDK
+435 DK
-440 KEDKKELPKSEFVLA
+440 GLPESNFVLA

-462 KQKDEKEAEISK
+462 KQKDEKEAEIAK
-474 VADEREE
+474 VAEEREE
-481 FNKIAKEQRKIRD
+481 FNRIAKEQRKIRD

-515 EINKEV
+515 EINKAV

-528 NEANNKIKSL
+528 NDANNKIKNL

-598 QELKKLSEEE
+598 QELKKVSEEE
-608 HEKVIALSEKAQ
+608 HEKVIELSEKAQ
-620 EAHEEMLTY
+620 AAHEEMLTY

-681 KRKNDN
+681 RRKSDN
-687 KGGSGSNKNREERE
+687 KGSSGANKNREEKE
-701 RAEEIFAKFKQGGKV
+701 RAEEIFEKFKKGGKV

>member
-1 MEVLNLTDVDIK
+1 M
-13 IENIVASASIGKDID
+13 
-28 LKEIESSNMLEGVSY
+28 
-43 NREQFPGLVFKLKE
+43 
-57 PKTAA
+57 
-62 LIFGSGKL
+62 
-70 VCTGAKSIDDS
+70 
-81 KLAIKR
+81 
-87 TVDLMRKVDTDIP
+87 
-100 EEFEIKIQNIV
+100 
-111 ASANLESTLNLEAV
+111 
-125 ALELEDTE
+125 
-133 YEPEQFPGLVYRL
+133 
-146 SDPKVVLLLFGSGV
+146 
-160 LLIKLVVFDLDNVI
+160 IKLVVFDLDNVI

-180 DEIGKLANVEDDIA
+180 DEIGKLANVEEDIA

-219 GTSIEDI
+219 GTSIEEI
-226 EKVADDL
+226 QKVASEL
-233 PLMNGA
+233 PLMPGA
-239 CKTIDCL
+239 EKTINDL
-246 KEKDVDVAIISGSFD
+246 KENDVDVAIISGSFD
-261 VVADKVKDKLGVE
+261 VVADEIKDKLGVE

-298 GSKLDVLKDH
+298 GTKLDVLNDH
-308 VEEAGI
+308 VENAGI
-314 TLDEVVAVGDG
+314 SLEDVVAVGDG

-342 AKDSVKEIADIVVD
+342 AKDSVKEIADIVVEE
-356 GKDLCK
+356 KDLCK
-362 VLDEILNQLTTEE
+362 VLCEILNQLTTEE
-375 ETETVDDEEAVE
+375 ETETVDDEETE
-387 EVEETEATEEAVEEE
+387 EATEEVETADEVEE
-402 AEEAVEEEAEEA
+402 AEVAED
-414 VEEVEETED
+414 EVAK
-423 SEEAAEETEDAA
+423 S
-435 ETEDK
+435 EDK
-440 KEDKKELPKSEFVLA
+440 KENKKELPKSDFVLA

-481 FNKIAKEQRKIRD
+481 FNKIAREQRKIRD
-494 ELNASLKE
+494 ELNSSLKE
-502 NLNKAIEYRNERN
+502 NLNKAIEFRNERN

-538 EWSSG
+538 EWNSG
-543 KRDKIKIEN
+543 KRNKIKIEN

-593 VKTEA
+593 VKAEA
-598 QELKKLSEEE
+598 DELKKVSEQE
-608 HEKVIALSEKAQ
+608 HEKVIELSEKAQ
-620 EAHEEMLTY
+620 AAHEEMLKY

-650 RKNASAK
+650 RRNASDK

-681 KRKNDN
+681 RRKSDN
-687 KGGSGSNKNREERE
+687 KGSSGANKNREEKQ
-701 RAEEIFAKFKQGGKV
+701 RAQEIFEKFKQGGKV

>member
-1 MEVLNLTDVDIK
+1 M
-13 IENIVASASIGKDID
+13 
-28 LKEIESSNMLEGVSY
+28 
-43 NREQFPGLVFKLKE
+43 
-57 PKTAA
+57 
-62 LIFGSGKL
+62 
-70 VCTGAKSIDDS
+70 
-81 KLAIKR
+81 
-87 TVDLMRKVDTDIP
+87 
-100 EEFEIKIQNIV
+100 
-111 ASANLESTLNLEAV
+111 
-125 ALELEDTE
+125 
-133 YEPEQFPGLVYRL
+133 
-146 SDPKVVLLLFGSGV
+146 V
-160 LLIKLVVFDLDNVI
+160 LLIELVVFDLDNVI

-180 DEIGKLANVEDDIA
+180 DEIGKLANVEDEIA
-194 AITEKAMQGEIDFET
+194 DITEKAMQGEIDFET
-209 SIKDRVQLLE
+209 SIKDRVKLLE
-219 GTSIEDI
+219 GTPIEEI
-226 EKVADDL
+226 EKLADEL
-233 PLMNGA
+233 PLMAGA
-239 CKTIDCL
+239 DETINAL
-246 KEKDVDVAIISGSFD
+246 KEKDLDVIIISGSFD
-261 VVADKVKDKLGVE
+261 VVAEKVKDKLGVDE
-274 TVYTNS
+274 VYTNCFS
-280 FTVED
+280 VED

-308 VEEAGI
+308 VEKAGI
-314 TLDEVVAVGDG
+314 ALDNVVAVGDG

-342 AKDSVKEIADIVVD
+342 AKDSVKEIADIVVEE
-356 GKDLCK
+356 KDLTK
-362 VLDEILNQLTTEE
+362 VSDEILNQLTTDDA
-375 ETETVDDEEAVE
+375 ETETVEEEEAQEAEAEPVE
-387 EVEETEATEEAVEEE
+387 DEKAEGAEEPEPVEEE
-402 AEEAVEEEAEEA
+402 KAEEAEPAEAKKTEA
-414 VEEVEETED
+414 KK
-423 SEEAAEETEDAA
+423 S
-435 ETEDK
+435 DK
-440 KEDKKELPKSEFVLA
+440 GLPESNFVLA

-462 KQKDEKEAEISK
+462 KQKDEKEAEIAK
-474 VADEREE
+474 VAEEREE
-481 FNKIAKEQRKIRD
+481 FNRIAKEQRKIRD

-515 EINKEV
+515 EINKAV

-528 NEANNKIKSL
+528 NDANNKIKNL

-598 QELKKLSEEE
+598 QELKKVSEEE
-608 HEKVIALSEKAQ
+608 HEKVIELSEKAQ
-620 EAHEEMLTY
+620 AAHEEMLTY

-681 KRKNDN
+681 RRKSDN
-687 KGGSGSNKNREERE
+687 KGSSGANKNREEKE
-701 RAEEIFAKFKQGGKV
+701 RAEEIFEKFKKGGKV

>member
-1 MEVLNLTDVDIK
+1 M
-13 IENIVASASIGKDID
+13 
-28 LKEIESSNMLEGVSY
+28 
-43 NREQFPGLVFKLKE
+43 
-57 PKTAA
+57 
-62 LIFGSGKL
+62 
-70 VCTGAKSIDDS
+70 
-81 KLAIKR
+81 
-87 TVDLMRKVDTDIP
+87 
-100 EEFEIKIQNIV
+100 
-111 ASANLESTLNLEAV
+111 
-125 ALELEDTE
+125 
-133 YEPEQFPGLVYRL
+133 
-146 SDPKVVLLLFGSGV
+146 
-160 LLIKLVVFDLDNVI
+160 IKLVVFDLDNVI

-194 AITEKAMQGEIDFET
+194 EITEKAMQGEIDFET

-219 GTSIEDI
+219 GTSIEEI
-226 EKVADDL
+226 EKVAEDL
-233 PLMNGA
+233 PLMPGA
-239 CKTIDCL
+239 CETVKCL
-246 KEKDVDVAIISGSFD
+246 KDKGVDVAIISGSFD
-261 VVADKVKDKLGVE
+261 VVADKVSDKLGVD

-308 VEEAGI
+308 VDEAGI

-342 AKDSVKEIADIVVD
+342 AKDSVKEIADVVVEE
-356 GKDLCK
+356 KDLCK
-362 VLDEILNQLTTEE
+362 VLSEICNQLTTDDAEE
-375 ETETVDDEEAVE
+375 ETVEE
-387 EVEETEATEEAVEEE
+387 EVEAQEAEGDAETE
-402 AEEAVEEEAEEA
+402 
-414 VEEVEETED
+414 EEVQEVEAAE
-423 SEEAAEETEDAA
+423 EEAAEEEA
-435 ETEDK
+435 EAEEAEEEPAEEEAPAEK
-440 KEDKKELPKSEFVLA
+440 PEFVLA

-462 KQKDEKEAEISK
+462 KQKDEKEAEIAK
-474 VADEREE
+474 VAEEREE
-481 FNKIAKEQRKIRD
+481 FNKIAREQRKIRD

-528 NEANNKIKSL
+528 NEANNKIKNL
-538 EWSSG
+538 EWNSG
-543 KRDKIKIEN
+543 KRNKVKIEN

-593 VKTEA
+593 VKAEA
-598 QELKKLSEEE
+598 DELRKKSEEE
-608 HEKVIALSEKAQ
+608 HEKVIELSEKAQ
-620 EAHEEMLTY
+620 AAHEEMLKY

-636 RTAADEAHKKFIEA
+636 RTAADEAHKNFVEA
-650 RKNASAK
+650 RRNASAK
-657 HEEFKAILSDIH
+657 HEEFKDILSDIH

-681 KRKNDN
+681 RRKSDN
-687 KGGSGSNKNREERE
+687 KGSSGGNKNREEKQ
-701 RAEEIFAKFKQGGKV
+701 RAQEIFEKFKQGGKV

>member
-1 MEVLNLTDVDIK
+1 M
-13 IENIVASASIGKDID
+13 
-28 LKEIESSNMLEGVSY
+28 
-43 NREQFPGLVFKLKE
+43 
-57 PKTAA
+57 
-62 LIFGSGKL
+62 
-70 VCTGAKSIDDS
+70 
-81 KLAIKR
+81 
-87 TVDLMRKVDTDIP
+87 
-100 EEFEIKIQNIV
+100 
-111 ASANLESTLNLEAV
+111 
-125 ALELEDTE
+125 
-133 YEPEQFPGLVYRL
+133 
-146 SDPKVVLLLFGSGV
+146 
-160 LLIKLVVFDLDNVI
+160 IKLVVFDLDNVI

-180 DEIGKLANVEDDIA
+180 DEIGKLANVEEDIA
-194 AITEKAMQGEIDFET
+194 EITEKAMQGEIDFET

-233 PLMNGA
+233 PLMPGA
-239 CKTIDCL
+239 EETITCL
-246 KEKDVDVAIISGSFD
+246 KDKDVDVAIISGSFD
-261 VVADKVKDKLGVE
+261 VVAEKIKDKLGVD

-298 GSKLDVLKDH
+298 GSKLDVLNDH

-356 GKDLCK
+356 EKDLTK
-362 VLDEILNQLTTEE
+362 VLDEILNQLTTEDA
-375 ETETVDDEEAVE
+375 ETETVEENAEEAEAVEAETE
-387 EVEETEATEEAVEEE
+387 EVEEADAEPVGEEDAEEAEAVE
-402 AEEAVEEEAEEA
+402 AET
-414 VEEVEETED
+414 EEVEEADAEPEEEGD
-423 SEEAAEETEDAA
+423 AEEADAEPAEEEKPKKSKK
-435 ETEDK
+435 DK
-440 KEDKKELPKSEFVLA
+440 GLPKSNFVLA

-474 VADEREE
+474 VAEEREE
-481 FNKIAKEQRKIRD
+481 FNRIAKEQRKIRD

-515 EINKEV
+515 EINKAV

-528 NEANNKIKSL
+528 NDANNKIKNL

-580 LRKQLMEIHEDES
+580 LRKQLMGIHEDES
-593 VKTEA
+593 VKNEA
-598 QELKKLSEEE
+598 QELKKVSEEE
-608 HEKVIALSEKAQ
+608 HEKVIELSEKAQ
-620 EAHEEMLTY
+620 AAHEEMLKY

-657 HEEFKAILSDIH
+657 HEEFKVILSDIH

-681 KRKNDN
+681 RRKSDN
-687 KGGSGSNKNREERE
+687 KSSSGANKNREEKE
-701 RAEEIFAKFKQGGKV
+701 RAEEIFEKFKQGGKV

>member
-1 MEVLNLTDVDIK
+1 M
-13 IENIVASASIGKDID
+13 
-28 LKEIESSNMLEGVSY
+28 
-43 NREQFPGLVFKLKE
+43 
-57 PKTAA
+57 
-62 LIFGSGKL
+62 
-70 VCTGAKSIDDS
+70 
-81 KLAIKR
+81 
-87 TVDLMRKVDTDIP
+87 
-100 EEFEIKIQNIV
+100 
-111 ASANLESTLNLEAV
+111 
-125 ALELEDTE
+125 
-133 YEPEQFPGLVYRL
+133 
-146 SDPKVVLLLFGSGV
+146 V

-194 AITEKAMQGEIDFET
+194 EITEKAMQGEIDFET
-209 SIKDRVQLLE
+209 SIKERVQLLE
-219 GTSIEDI
+219 GTSIEEI
-226 EKVADDL
+226 EKVAEEL
-233 PLMNGA
+233 PLMPGA
-239 CKTIDCL
+239 CETIKCL
-246 KEKDVDVAIISGSFD
+246 KDKDVDVAIISGSFD

-314 TLDEVVAVGDG
+314 SLEEVVAVGDG

-342 AKDSVKEIADIVVD
+342 AKDSVKEIADVVVD
-356 GKDLCK
+356 EKDLTK
-362 VLDEILNQLTTEE
+362 VLDEILNQLTTED
-375 ETETVDDEEAVE
+375 TENDAVENEEAEAEEVE
-387 EVEETEATEEAVEEE
+387 EVEEAEVAESENAEAEEVEEAE
-402 AEEAVEEEAEEA
+402 AEEAEKTEAEKPKN
-414 VEEVEETED
+414 D
-423 SEEAAEETEDAA
+423 
-435 ETEDK
+435 
-440 KEDKKELPKSEFVLA
+440 LPKSEFVLA

-474 VADEREE
+474 VAEEREE

-502 NLNKAIEYRNERN
+502 NLNKAIEFRNERN
-515 EINKEV
+515 EINKAV
-521 EAAKKAR
+521 EEAKKAR
-528 NEANNKIKSL
+528 NDANNKIKSL

-580 LRKQLMEIHEDES
+580 LRKQLMEIHEDET
-593 VKTEA
+593 VKSEA

-608 HEKVIALSEKAQ
+608 HEKVITLSEKAQ
-620 EAHEEMLTY
+620 AAHEEMLTY

-650 RKNASAK
+650 RKNASEK

-681 KRKNDN
+681 KRKHES
-687 KGGSGSNKNREERE
+687 KSSGSNKNREEKE
-701 RAEEIFAKFKQGGKV
+701 RAEEIFEKFKQGGKV

>member
-1 MEVLNLTDVDIK
+1 M
-13 IENIVASASIGKDID
+13 
-28 LKEIESSNMLEGVSY
+28 
-43 NREQFPGLVFKLKE
+43 
-57 PKTAA
+57 
-62 LIFGSGKL
+62 
-70 VCTGAKSIDDS
+70 
-81 KLAIKR
+81 
-87 TVDLMRKVDTDIP
+87 
-100 EEFEIKIQNIV
+100 
-111 ASANLESTLNLEAV
+111 
-125 ALELEDTE
+125 
-133 YEPEQFPGLVYRL
+133 
-146 SDPKVVLLLFGSGV
+146 V

-180 DEIGKLANVEDDIA
+180 DEIGKLANVEEEIA
-194 AITEKAMQGEIDFET
+194 EITEKAMQGEIDFET

-226 EKVADDL
+226 EKLADEL
-233 PLMNGA
+233 PLMSGA
-239 CKTIDCL
+239 EETINAL
-246 KEKDVDVAIISGSFD
+246 KENDVDVAIISGSFD
-261 VVADKVKDKLGVE
+261 VVAEKVKDKLGVDA
-274 TVYTNS
+274 VYTNS
-280 FTVED
+280 FTVEE

-314 TLDEVVAVGDG
+314 ALEDVVAVGDG

-342 AKDSVKEIADIVVD
+342 AKDSVKEIADVVVD
-356 GKDLCK
+356 EKDLTK
-362 VLDEILNQLTTEE
+362 VLDEILNQLTT
-375 ETETVDDEEAVE
+375 DDAEEEAVE
-387 EVEETEATEEAVEEE
+387 EVEAQEAEVQDAEAETEEE
-402 AEEAVEEEAEEA
+402 AEEAEEESEEESEEAEAEEEAKEE
-414 VEEVEETED
+414 
-423 SEEAAEETEDAA
+423 
-435 ETEDK
+435 K
-440 KEDKKELPKSEFVLA
+440 PEFVLA

-481 FNKIAKEQRKIRD
+481 FNKEAREQRKIRD

-521 EAAKKAR
+521 EVAKKAR
-528 NEANNKIKSL
+528 NEANAKIKNL
-538 EWSSG
+538 EWNSG
-543 KRDKIKIEN
+543 KRNKVKIEN

-593 VKTEA
+593 AKAEA
-598 QELKKLSEEE
+598 DELRKVSEEA

-620 EAHEEMLTY
+620 AAHEEMLKY

-636 RTAADEAHKKFIEA
+636 RTAADDAHKKFIQA
-650 RKNASAK
+650 RRDAAAK
-657 HEEFKAILSDIH
+657 HDEFKAILSDIH

-681 KRKNDN
+681 RRKSDK
-687 KGGSGSNKNREERE
+687 KGSSGANKNREEKQ
-701 RAEEIFAKFKQGGKV
+701 RAEEIFEKFKQGGKV
-716 STEEILL
+716 STEELLL

>member
-1 MEVLNLTDVDIK
+1 M
-13 IENIVASASIGKDID
+13 
-28 LKEIESSNMLEGVSY
+28 
-43 NREQFPGLVFKLKE
+43 
-57 PKTAA
+57 
-62 LIFGSGKL
+62 
-70 VCTGAKSIDDS
+70 
-81 KLAIKR
+81 
-87 TVDLMRKVDTDIP
+87 
-100 EEFEIKIQNIV
+100 
-111 ASANLESTLNLEAV
+111 
-125 ALELEDTE
+125 
-133 YEPEQFPGLVYRL
+133 
-146 SDPKVVLLLFGSGV
+146 
-160 LLIKLVVFDLDNVI
+160 IKLVVFDLDNVI

-180 DEIGKLANVEDDIA
+180 DEIGKLANVEEEIA
-194 AITEKAMQGEIDFET
+194 EITEKAMQGEIDFET

-226 EKVADDL
+226 EKLADEL
-233 PLMNGA
+233 PLMSGA
-239 CKTIDCL
+239 EETINAL
-246 KEKDVDVAIISGSFD
+246 KENDVDVAIISGSFD
-261 VVADKVKDKLGVE
+261 VVAEKVKDKLGVDA
-274 TVYTNS
+274 VYTNS
-280 FTVED
+280 FTVEE

-314 TLDEVVAVGDG
+314 ALEDVVAVGDG

-342 AKDSVKEIADIVVD
+342 AKDSVKEIADVVVD
-356 GKDLCK
+356 EKDLTK
-362 VLDEILNQLTTEE
+362 VLDEILNQLTT
-375 ETETVDDEEAVE
+375 DDAEEEAVE
-387 EVEETEATEEAVEEE
+387 EVEAQEAEDVEEAEVQDAEAETEEE
-402 AEEAVEEEAEEA
+402 AEEAEEESEEESEEAEAEEEAKEE
-414 VEEVEETED
+414 
-423 SEEAAEETEDAA
+423 
-435 ETEDK
+435 K
-440 KEDKKELPKSEFVLA
+440 PEFVLA

-481 FNKIAKEQRKIRD
+481 FNKEAREQRKIRD

-528 NEANNKIKSL
+528 NEANAKIKNL
-538 EWSSG
+538 EWNSG
-543 KRDKIKIEN
+543 KRNKVKIEN

-593 VKTEA
+593 AKAEA
-598 QELKKLSEEE
+598 DELRKESEEA

-620 EAHEEMLTY
+620 AAHEEMLKY

-636 RTAADEAHKKFIEA
+636 RTAADDAHKKFIQA
-650 RKNASAK
+650 RRDAAAK
-657 HEEFKAILSDIH
+657 HDEFKAILSDIH

-681 KRKNDN
+681 RRKSDK
-687 KGGSGSNKNREERE
+687 KGSSGANKNREEKQ
-701 RAEEIFAKFKQGGKV
+701 RAEEIFEKFKQGGKV
-716 STEEILL
+716 STEELLL

>member
-1 MEVLNLTDVDIK
+1 M
-13 IENIVASASIGKDID
+13 
-28 LKEIESSNMLEGVSY
+28 
-43 NREQFPGLVFKLKE
+43 
-57 PKTAA
+57 
-62 LIFGSGKL
+62 
-70 VCTGAKSIDDS
+70 
-81 KLAIKR
+81 
-87 TVDLMRKVDTDIP
+87 
-100 EEFEIKIQNIV
+100 
-111 ASANLESTLNLEAV
+111 
-125 ALELEDTE
+125 
-133 YEPEQFPGLVYRL
+133 
-146 SDPKVVLLLFGSGV
+146 V

-180 DEIGKLANVEDDIA
+180 DEIGKLANVEEDIA

-219 GTSIEDI
+219 GTSIEEI

-233 PLMNGA
+233 PLMPGA
-239 CKTIDCL
+239 CKTVNCL
-246 KEKDVDVAIISGSFD
+246 KDKGVDVAIISGSFD
-261 VVADKVKDKLGVE
+261 VVAEKVKDKLGVD

-330 MIESA
+330 MIQSA

-342 AKDSVKEIADIVVD
+342 AKDSVKEIADIVVEE
-356 GKDLCK
+356 KDLCK
-362 VLDEILNQLTTEE
+362 VLCEILNQLTTDDAEEETVVEEVVAQEAESDAETEDEVQEVEAEAEE
-375 ETETVDDEEAVE
+375 ETEAEEESEEEADE
-387 EVEETEATEEAVEEE
+387 EVEAEAEEE
-402 AEEAVEEEAEEA
+402 AEAEVEEESEEEADAEAEE
-414 VEEVEETED
+414 EP
-423 SEEAAEETEDAA
+423 AEE
-435 ETEDK
+435 K
-440 KEDKKELPKSEFVLA
+440 PEFVLA

-462 KQKDEKEAEISK
+462 KQKDEKEAEIAK
-474 VADEREE
+474 VAEEREE
-481 FNKIAKEQRKIRD
+481 FNKTAREQRKIRD
-494 ELNASLKE
+494 ELNSSLKE
-502 NLNKAIEYRNERN
+502 NLNKAIEFRNERN

-538 EWSSG
+538 EWNSG
-543 KRDKIKIEN
+543 KRDKVKIEN

-593 VKTEA
+593 VKAEA
-598 QELKKLSEEE
+598 DEYRKKSEEE
-608 HEKVIALSEKAQ
+608 HEKVIELSEKAQ
-620 EAHEEMLTY
+620 AAHEEMLKY

-636 RTAADEAHKKFIEA
+636 RTAADEAHKKFVEA
-650 RKNASAK
+650 RKNASEK

-669 VINKKLG
+669 IINKKLG

-681 KRKNDN
+681 RRKSDK
-687 KGGSGSNKNREERE
+687 KGSSSGGNKNREEKQ
-701 RAEEIFAKFKQGGKV
+701 RAQEIFEKFKQGGKV